1 MEKDCL
7 IFTERNRTLAAR
19 IGCEIDHHTA
29 KGLRE
34 RIDRELF
41 LVKPDVLVLD
51 FSGVGFMDS
60 SGLALIIGR
69 AETAR
74 ALSADVRLTG
84 LSEAMVKL
92 LSLSGIEKIENLS
105 VEAK

>member
-1 MEKDCL
+1 MENDRIVFMQRNKTL
-7 IFTERNRTLAAR
+7 IAC

-34 RIDRELF
+34 QIDRQLF
-41 LVKPDVLVLD
+41 IKKPDTLVLD
-51 FSGVGFMDS
+51 FGSVRFMDS

-74 ALSADVRLTG
+74 ALSASVRLVG
-84 LSEAMVKL
+84 LSEPLMKL
-92 LSLSGIEKIENLS
+92 LALSGIEKIKNLT
-105 VEAK
+105 VEHN